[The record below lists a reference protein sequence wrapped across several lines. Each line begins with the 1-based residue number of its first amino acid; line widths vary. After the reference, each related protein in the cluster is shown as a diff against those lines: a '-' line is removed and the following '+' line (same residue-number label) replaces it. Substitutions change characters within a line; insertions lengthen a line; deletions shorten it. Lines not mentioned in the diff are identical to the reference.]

1 MEEAEY
7 FIMLPPVYSY
17 FYSGIIDAFVDIPTI
32 NALLIFGEKKLNLSG
47 VLDSVVLLLF
57 ELVGKVLT
65 NKQVEDGVGQTN

>member
-17 FYSGIIDAFVDIPTI
+17 FYSGIIDAFVDIRTI
-32 NALLIFGEKKLNLSG
+32 NALLIFGEKKLNLNG

-57 ELVGKVLT
+57 
-65 NKQVEDGVGQTN
+65 